1 MKRSQLYALAA
12 KKQFKLDTE
21 TENFILFIEK
31 SMRNSIAKQLY
42 EYEETLCQL
51 GVGGDDVAYYCAN
64 IVKEGGEDYE

>member
-1 MKRSQLYALAA
+1 MS
-12 KKQFKLDTE
+12 
-21 TENFILFIEK
+21 K
-31 SMRNSIAKQLY
+31 SDGGKGSSPRPYSVTQA